1 MIDEVQKLK
10 HEIIYLKMANNLLRH
25 RLKKYITSKKRVQRN
40 VSINTK

>member
-25 RLKKYITSKKRVQRN
+25 RLKKYMTNNKRVKRN
-40 VSINTK
+40 VSINTR